1 MAAWGAA
8 LHFNRALVYSAG
20 HTRGGNHT
28 ATQSSTQEIKTA
40 SLTETRDFPDKLE
53 VMVKAKKGHVSL

>member
-8 LHFNRALVYSAG
+8 LHFNRALVYSVG

-40 SLTETRDFPDKLE
+40 SLTETQDLADKLE
-53 VMVKAKKGHVSL
+53 MMVKVKQGHVSL